1 MKAIRVNFLE
11 CKQIINKARV
21 FSNCLFIVFRF
32 LYIHRLNYLNTI
44 WGVKAQSLWGRVKI
58 ITNE

>member
-1 MKAIRVNFLE
+1 MKGESHSSKFARV
-11 CKQIINKARV
+11 IINEARV

-32 LYIHRLNYLNTI
+32 LYIHILNYLNAI
-44 WGVKAQSLWGRVKI
+44 WEVKAQSLWGRVKI